1 MNTYQYTYQTCI
13 SFDNK
18 VSKHFFK
25 LRCLPYRCKFQT
37 IIEEDFS
44 VSPCKNIMR
53 STDSFGNELI
63 FGSTEEPHKSF
74 TFASRGIVNISQHL
88 TIEEP
93 NHIFRLPT
101 TLTEVNEDMI
111 KFSDEVTSFDNKN
124 IIQGTLSLVEALHE
138 KMKYE
143 SYSTTTK
150 TSAIEAFSQG
160 KGVCQDF
167 SHVMLAILRNKK
179 IACRYI
185 TGFIPGEG
193 ESHAW
198 IEVND
203 NGIWYAIDPT
213 RKLLIESD
221 YLKISQGRD
230 FNDCSMERGVFVGNG
245 FQYKQVHITMTEL

>member
-1 MNTYQYTYQTCI
+1 
-13 SFDNK
+13 
-18 VSKHFFK
+18 
-25 LRCLPYRCKFQT
+25 
-37 IIEEDFS
+37 
-44 VSPCKNIMR
+44 MR
-53 STDSFGNELI
+53 SVDSFGNELI
-63 FGSTEEPHKSF
+63 YGSTQEPHKSF
-74 TFASRGIVNISQHL
+74 AFASRGIVTLSQYL

-93 NHIFRLPT
+93 NPIFMLPT
-101 TLTEVNEDMI
+101 TLTQVNEDMLQ
-111 KFSDEVTSFDNKN
+111 FSKEVGAFDNKN

-138 KMKYE
+138 RMKYE
-143 SYSTTTK
+143 SYSTTIK
-150 TSAIEAFSQG
+150 TSAIEAFTQG

-167 SHVMLAILRNKK
+167 SHVMIAMLRSHH

-185 TGFIPGEG
+185 SGFIPGEG

-245 FQYKQVHITMTEL
+245 FQYKQVHITMTEI

>member
-13 SFDNK
+13 TFDNK
-18 VSKHFFK
+18 VTNHHFK
-25 LRCLPYRCKFQT
+25 LRCLPFRCKFQS
-37 IIEEDFS
+37 IKEEDYS

-53 STDSFGNELI
+53 SVDSLGNELI
-63 FGSTEEPHKSF
+63 FGSTQEPHKSF
-74 TFASRGIVNISQHL
+74 TFASRGIVSLSQYL

-93 NHIFRLPT
+93 NHIFTLPT
-101 TLTEVNEDMI
+101 ALTEANDEMLE
-111 KFSDEVTSFDNKN
+111 FSNDVASFDSQN
-124 IIQGTLSLVEALHE
+124 IIQGTLSIVEALH
-138 KMKYE
+138 KRMKYE
-143 SYSTTTK
+143 SCSTTTK
-150 TSAIEAFSQG
+150 TSAIEAFTQG

-167 SHVMLAILRNKK
+167 SHVMLAILRSKK

-213 RKLLIESD
+213 RNLLIESD

-245 FQYKQVHITMTEL
+245 FQHKQVHITMTEI